1 MRVRSNNKRKTIFFP
16 FFVCI
21 LLNCYGHYYVC
32 VLTSLTSQTKT
43 IERERERMWRRHRSQ
58 HPNIALECSAF
69 CCIYAPV
76 IGKNATSSLACHIFS
91 LSLSLS
97 PRLFLF
103 CFVFHW
109 NLNPTSCLLKRPCI
123 SAQLSLARALSRIN
137 PAPSTGKRIIVLTFA
152 LPVLLSRNV
161 LCVPNDV
168 RKVEGLK
175 QKNNGLCTTATRT
188 SCPLS
193 FPRNCFESQ
202 IKY

>member
-1 MRVRSNNKRKTIFFP
+1 EKDNLFP
-16 FFVCI
+16 FFFVCI

-43 IERERERMWRRHRSQ
+43 IEREKEGENVEAASFTASKH
-58 HPNIALECSAF
+58 SARVQ
-69 CCIYAPV
+69 CI
-76 IGKNATSSLACHIFS
+76 LLHICAGDWQKRDLLFGLPYF

-97 PRLFLF
+97 PLAFFVLF
-103 CFVFHW
+103 CFSLKLKPHIVSPETALHFC
-109 NLNPTSCLLKRPCI
+109 PT
-123 SAQLSLARALSRIN
+123 LSLARALSRIN

-168 RKVEGLK
+168 RKVDGLK
-175 QKNNGLCTTATRT
+175 QKNNGLCTTASRT

-193 FPRNCFESQ
+193 FPRNCFEKPNKILRQ
-202 IKY
+202 GR

>member
-1 MRVRSNNKRKTIFFP
+1 
-16 FFVCI
+16 
-21 LLNCYGHYYVC
+21 
-32 VLTSLTSQTKT
+32 
-43 IERERERMWRRHRSQ
+43 MWRRHRSQ

-91 LSLSLS
+91 LSLSPLA
-97 PRLFLF
+97 FFVLF
-103 CFVFHW
+103 CFSLKLKPHIVFPETALHFC
-109 NLNPTSCLLKRPCI
+109 PT
-123 SAQLSLARALSRIN
+123 LSLARALSRIN

-175 QKNNGLCTTATRT
+175 QKINGLCTTATRT

-193 FPRNCFESQ
+193 FPRNCFEKPNKILRQ
-202 IKY
+202 GR